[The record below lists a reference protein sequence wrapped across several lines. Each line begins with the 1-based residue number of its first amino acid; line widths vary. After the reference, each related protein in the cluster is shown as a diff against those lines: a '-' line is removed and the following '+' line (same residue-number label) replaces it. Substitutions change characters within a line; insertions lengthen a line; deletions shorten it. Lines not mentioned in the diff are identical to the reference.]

1 MLNVD
6 DKSTSVRTTAQF
18 NFLVPRA
25 PLIRLWALKT
35 HYVEAPYI
43 TDYGSTGGCLA
54 VKPNEEGSFPFE
66 TDRYNSDAWTTAEVT
81 DFEFRLLG
89 TKDAPVKAWINVS
102 LGEGKPPKYT
112 VYAYD
117 DGNFAG
123 TVFGPY
129 IAPGMKPKAFPDG
142 GDNYFAEMTDL
153 EGHWL
158 WLYRLYAPAS

>member
-18 NFLVPRA
+18 RFLVPRM
-25 PLIRLWALKT
+25 PFIRLWALKT

-43 TDYGSTGGCLA
+43 TDYGGTGGCLR
-54 VKPNEEGSFPFE
+54 VKEYAESSFSFE
-66 TDRYNSDAWTTAEVT
+66 TDRYNSGAWATSEVT
-81 DFEFRLLG
+81 DFEFLLQG
-89 TKDAPVKAWINVS
+89 TKDAPVEAWINVS
-102 LGEGKPPKYT
+102 LGKGEPPKYT

-117 DGNFAG
+117 DGTSAG

-129 IAPGMKPKAFPDG
+129 IGPGMKPKAFPDG

-153 EGHWL
+153 EGNWL